1 MFKARVIIGLLLIV
15 SISLCVAEPQK
26 QSKAIGLRLGTSS
39 GTGYSYRSLN
49 NGSGFQF
56 ALGAMSSMNN
66 KVKFSNTVKVDSNE
80 NEIVRKKTDGRT
92 SVSLGLNWIQALTKA
107 HHTRLYIMAGGSY
120 LYARKTEYEQTYVQQ
135 KSSNTYV
142 ISGDKRKKI
151 KNSDVW
157 TIGVGPG
164 LEFFT
169 DKNLRVCIE
178 VPTTINSKGEVI
190 PYIPQVG
197 LYYYFD

>member
-80 NEIVRKKTDGRT
+80 NEIVRKKTDGRI

-120 LYARKTEYEQTYVQQ
+120 LYARKTEYEQTYVHE
-135 KSSNTYV
+135 SSDTYV